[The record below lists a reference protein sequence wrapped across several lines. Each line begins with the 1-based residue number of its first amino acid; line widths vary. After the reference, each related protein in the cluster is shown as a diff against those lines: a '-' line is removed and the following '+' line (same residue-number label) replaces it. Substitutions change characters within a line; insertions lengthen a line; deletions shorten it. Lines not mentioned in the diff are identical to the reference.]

1 MGGRQHR
8 AYGAGCSDNQGKEL
22 GQHKGPV
29 IKAVKTVRTE
39 EPFTPRHPVQ
49 GHPSPALLTT
59 ARQAHPWGTLHLYGG
74 GASPPDTSSQE
85 GHHPPQH
92 QLLLSCLLFE
102 ARSSCAAQTGLELQ
116 GGSRLP
122 PPPKSLGLCMGLMS
136 PPMPNTKSYNLWDE
150 DSAPLCS
157 STTEDHRNKLPG
169 QAHYP
174 VSPHPLPH
182 TKYFACCSCSLKCPE
197 DSGAEMGPPAD
208 SVPTKA
214 ESLVCRLLCLGRL

>member
-1 MGGRQHR
+1 MGRRQHR

-22 GQHKGPV
+22 GPHKGPV
-29 IKAVKTVRTE
+29 IKAVKTVGTE
-39 EPFTPRHPVQ
+39 EPFTPRHPMQ

-102 ARSSCAAQTGLELQ
+102 ARSSRAAQTGLELP
-116 GGSRLP
+116 GGSRP
-122 PPPKSLGLCMGLMS
+122 RPPPKSLGLCMGLRS
-136 PPMPNTKSYNLWDE
+136 PPIPAKSYNLWDG

-157 STTEDHRNKLPG
+157 STTEDHRNIFSSLDKPTTLSAHTLYHTQSIVHAALAHQNGLRTVWLRWGLPLT
-169 QAHYP
+169 Q
-174 VSPHPLPH
+174 
-182 TKYFACCSCSLKCPE
+182 
-197 DSGAEMGPPAD
+197 PPPKQ
-208 SVPTKA
+208 SH
-214 ESLVCRLLCLGRL
+214 